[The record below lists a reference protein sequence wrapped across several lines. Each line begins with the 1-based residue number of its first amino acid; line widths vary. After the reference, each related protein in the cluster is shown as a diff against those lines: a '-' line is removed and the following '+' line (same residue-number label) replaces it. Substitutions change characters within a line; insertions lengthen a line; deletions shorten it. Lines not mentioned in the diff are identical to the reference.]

1 MAGGVV
7 YFAGKKDMGEHY
19 EYHGSKTVKVIAD
32 ISDIEFG
39 YLSSFVADPELS
51 ASKELTN
58 RVLKKV
64 LVRLGAEDKILCEGD
79 HILWNTGIPSHSG
92 CKIIGYGKIDS
103 SGTLRIIK
111 FAESQSG
118 IMTGWLDRFGSMPE
132 AMDFTDIEEH
142 FNPNY
147 PVRLSLQHIL
157 VDRYY
162 ILPKEYQEFLGIVCE
177 KDTLQENVARI
188 EEYVKFSTMVL
199 EGSILKTLRQIKEMP
214 TIPVRFWNSRT
225 ERMDWMIP
233 VDMGVKLQSI
243 IALVL
248 TLKEEGDQRY
258 YQGYTILDLKTA
270 YSNARLANP
279 ILSNWLRWEE

>member
-1 MAGGVV
+1 
-7 YFAGKKDMGEHY
+7 MGEHY
-19 EYHGSKTVKVIAD
+19 EDHGSKTVKVIAD

-132 AMDFTDIEEH
+132 AMDFYGYRTT
-142 FNPNY
+142 FQSQ
-147 PVRLSLQHIL
+147 LSRAFEPAAYSCGSLLHITQRISGISGNCMRKGHSAGECCQ
-157 VDRYY
+157 DRGVCQ
-162 ILPKEYQEFLGIVCE
+162 ILYHGPRGVYTQDSPSDQG
-177 KDTLQENVARI
+177 DADHTGG
-188 EEYVKFSTMVL
+188 VL
-199 EGSILKTLRQIKEMP
+199 E
-214 TIPVRFWNSRT
+214 
-225 ERMDWMIP
+225 
-233 VDMGVKLQSI
+233 
-243 IALVL
+243 
-248 TLKEEGDQRY
+248 
-258 YQGYTILDLKTA
+258 
-270 YSNARLANP
+270 
-279 ILSNWLRWEE
+279 